1 MNASLPCGIKGRY
14 PKNAI
19 AKANNFSIINVK
31 IVSQIYL
38 SCHYNNL
45 LTVFKNNHF
54 CCDDELCKRW
64 RKRMENETKE
74 ISMPYNAK
82 SPHKICIMKQLVQ
95 FGV

>member
-31 IVSQIYL
+31 IFSQIYL

-45 LTVFKNNHF
+45 LTVFKITIFVGMMNYVKGG
-54 CCDDELCKRW
+54 EREWK
-64 RKRMENETKE
+64 
-74 ISMPYNAK
+74 
-82 SPHKICIMKQLVQ
+82 MKQRRSPCLITQ
-95 FGV
+95 NLRTRSAL